1 MAVNQLQFLLLLF
14 QVLWVRLYRKGT
26 SIEGGTLLQLKNLL
40 NQTHVPRQ
48 PHNNVNVSEDFVEVI
63 FTAHVIAAAMK
74 YFNMK
79 TLGDSPD
86 QSLIPADIAS
96 LPQGKKKNIL
106 FSNIDTQ
113 TPWYKT
119 R

>member
-1 MAVNQLQFLLLLF
+1 M
-14 QVLWVRLYRKGT
+14 
-26 SIEGGTLLQLKNLL
+26 EGGTLLQLKNLL
-40 NQTHVPRQ
+40 NRTHVPRQ

-79 TLGDSPD
+79 SLGDSPD

-96 LPQGKKKNIL
+96 LSQDEKKKIL
-106 FSNIDTQ
+106 FSNIDTLLKDIINFELERRAVRN
-113 TPWYKT
+113 Y
-119 R
+119 